1 MNSMDSYKAF
11 LAEVRKATGLE
22 AFEPDDDGLVSVNV
36 DKKYNVNL
44 QLVEQSSRV
53 LCFIE
58 VCTLKKDTPKNVY
71 RDLLVGALFGK
82 ETAGGYFTI
91 EPQSE
96 TLIYNYFFDLNE
108 ITKDIENFTDTL
120 EKMLQ
125 LCDMW
130 MDRIN
135 TSADND
141 KKNEELIDLS
151 GIGMLS

>member
-1 MNSMDSYKAF
+1 MRLKEVPFIIF
-11 LAEVRKATGLE
+11 LVTTSFA
-22 AFEPDDDGLVSVNV
+22 
-36 DKKYNVNL
+36 
-44 QLVEQSSRV
+44 RV

-58 VCTLKKDTPKNVY
+58 VCTLQKDTPKNVY
-71 RDLLVGALFGK
+71 RDLLVGGLFGK
-82 ETAGGYFTI
+82 DTAGGYFTI

-96 TLIYNYFFDLNE
+96 TLIYNYMFELNE
-108 ITKDIENFTDTL
+108 ITKDVEDFTATL

-135 TSADND
+135 TSADSD
-141 KKNEELIDLS
+141 KRNEELTRLT

>member
-1 MNSMDSYKAF
+1 MTNMEAYKAF
-11 LAEVRKATGLE
+11 LAEVRKETGID
-22 AFEPDDDGLVSVNV
+22 AFEPDEDGLVSVNV
-36 DKKYNVNL
+36 DEKYNINL
-44 QLVEQSSRV
+44 QLIEDTARV

-82 ETAGGYFTI
+82 DTAGGYFTI

-96 TLIYNYFFDLNE
+96 TLIYNYLFELNE
-108 ITKDIENFTDTL
+108 ITKDIEDFTDTL

-130 MDRIN
+130 IDRIN
-135 TSADND
+135 TTADND
-141 KKNEELIDLS
+141 EKHEELDRLTS
-151 GIGMLS
+151 IGMMS

>member
-1 MNSMDSYKAF
+1 MTNMEAYRAF
-11 LAEVRKATGLE
+11 LAEVKKNTGIG
-22 AFEPDDDGLVSVNV
+22 AFEPDEEGLVSLNV
-36 DKKYNVNL
+36 DEKYNINL
-44 QLVEQSSRV
+44 QLIEDTARV

-58 VCTLKKDTPKNVY
+58 VCTLQKDTPKNVY
-71 RDLLVGALFGK
+71 RDLLVGGLFGK
-82 ETAGGYFTI
+82 DTAGGYFTI

-96 TLIYNYFFDLNE
+96 TLIYNYMFELNE
-108 ITKDIENFTDTL
+108 ITKDVEDFTATL

-135 TSADND
+135 TSADSD
-141 KKNEELIDLS
+141 KRNEELTRLT